1 MEIPNAFI
9 GKTAQPTSEELA
21 VALGSAAAAW
31 KEFLDWLAD
40 EMGVVDQE
48 WISSHP
54 KSGWALRRKLKKR
67 NIVYLSP
74 CKGCLRVAFVLGNKA
89 LAAARQSKLPKSVMK
104 ILDQAPHY
112 AEGTGVRL
120 MVHESQD
127 LAPLRILAA
136 LKLAN

>member
-21 VALGSAAAAW
+21 AALGSTAAVW
-31 KEFLDWLAD
+31 KEFLDWLAE

-48 WISSHP
+48 WNSAHP

-74 CKGCLRVAFVLGNKA
+74 CKGCFRVAFVLGDKA
-89 LAAARQSKLPKSVMK
+89 MAAARQSQLPKSVMK
-104 ILDQAPHY
+104 TLDEAPHY
-112 AEGTGVRL
+112 AEGTGIRL
-120 MVHESQD
+120 MVHESHD

-136 LKLAN
+136 VKLAN

>member
-1 MEIPNAFI
+1 M
-9 GKTAQPTSEELA
+9 
-21 VALGSAAAAW
+21 
-31 KEFLDWLAD
+31 
-40 EMGVVDQE
+40 
-48 WISSHP
+48 
-54 KSGWALRRKLKKR
+54 RRKLKKR